1 MFSSVLTK
9 IRAITEDWLLTGT
22 QTFTYT
28 TSLIFTLD
36 ELNATA
42 VNDLTIGGAALDSG
56 ETYSY
61 SATTHKVTVVGAT
74 PTAGDEVEVNYS
86 YYNKNSNTVL
96 AEYVRAALVYI
107 SIYSECQDYELETDG
122 EGVNNF
128 EPTPSN
134 KQLDM
139 IALVAGILINPNWS
153 EYRLPNI
160 TIKYPRT
167 QTKETKI
174 RKLILHLQSW
184 DGHTELIKMEA

>member
-9 IRAITEDWLLTGT
+9 IRALSGDWLLTGT

-86 YYNKNSNTVL
+86 YYNKNSDTVL

-122 EGVNNF
+122 DGDYNF

-153 EYRLPNI
+153 EYKLPNI

-174 RKLILHLQSW
+174 RKLIMHLQSW
-184 DGHTELIKMEA
+184 DGCTTLIKMEA